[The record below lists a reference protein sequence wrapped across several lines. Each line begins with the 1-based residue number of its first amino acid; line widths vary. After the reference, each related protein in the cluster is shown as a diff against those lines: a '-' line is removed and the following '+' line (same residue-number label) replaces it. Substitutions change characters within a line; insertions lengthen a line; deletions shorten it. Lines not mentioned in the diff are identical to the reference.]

1 MKKSAFSL
9 QSLDPFF
16 DKISKLTKLQRFL
29 ICLGAITLIVSPVVY
44 FSYMPKHKTITKLT
58 EEYEKLTAEL
68 ESAKRRA
75 SQLGKYKAE
84 VKEVEAKFEIARQA
98 LPESEEIPALLTSI
112 SHAGQDSGLEFLL
125 FRPEREN
132 TMGFYAEIPVSIQ
145 VVGEYHDTAQFFQRV
160 SHLDRIVSIRD
171 VRMADAKK
179 RGRKKTGEDKNQL
192 NISCTAVTYKFLE
205 SAPQQPTAK

>member
-1 MKKSAFSL
+1 MKNSAFSL
-9 QSLDPFF
+9 NSLDPLF
-16 DKISKLTKLQRFL
+16 DKISKLTTLHRVL
-29 ICLGAITLIVSPVVY
+29 ICLGAIALIVGPVVY
-44 FSYMPKHKTITKLT
+44 FSYMPKHKTITRLT
-58 EEYEKLTAEL
+58 QEYEKLTAEL

-84 VKEVEAKFEIARQA
+84 MKEVEAKFAVAKQA

-112 SHAGQDSGLEFLL
+112 SHAGQDSGLEFIL
-125 FRPEREN
+125 FRPEREK
-132 TMGFYAEIPVSIQ
+132 TMDFYAEIPVSIQ
-145 VVGEYHDTAQFFQRV
+145 VIGEYHDTASFFQRV
-160 SHLDRIVSIRD
+160 SHLDRIVNIKD

-179 RGRKKTGEDKNQL
+179 GGRKKAGEDKNQL